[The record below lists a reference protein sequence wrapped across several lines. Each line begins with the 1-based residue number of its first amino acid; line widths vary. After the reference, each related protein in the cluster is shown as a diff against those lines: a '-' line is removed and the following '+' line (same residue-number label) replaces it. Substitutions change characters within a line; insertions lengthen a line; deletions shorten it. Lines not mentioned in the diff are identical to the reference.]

1 MQLAD
6 VMRVPTYNTYSL
18 YPDEDGKYYNNE
30 ITTGGNYLARLR
42 HGGLTTNDK
51 DHFQGIVSGDLKI
64 WQGLKLRGVV
74 GYDIISEH
82 RLIKRRYY
90 PVYKYLNKDQIANA
104 GQSKNYSIQDYNNKA
119 TMLNLQFFL
128 DYNHTYNDVHQVTGL
143 FGFTSES
150 FRSEKMKSD
159 VILSIQTF
167 IRIQMIQF
175 MKLQVTILR
184 MVSVNVLCIHGWED

>member
-1 MQLAD
+1 MIE
-6 VMRVPTYNTYSL
+6 MRDARIEEICSWQTLCVFQPIILIHCIQMRMASIIIM
-18 YPDEDGKYYNNE
+18 K

-104 GQSKNYSIQDYNNKA
+104 GQSKNYSIQ
-119 TMLNLQFFL
+119 
-128 DYNHTYNDVHQVTGL
+128 GL
-143 FGFTSES
+143 
-150 FRSEKMKSD
+150 
-159 VILSIQTF
+159 
-167 IRIQMIQF
+167 
-175 MKLQVTILR
+175 
-184 MVSVNVLCIHGWED
+184 